1 MNKTDL
7 SKFNNDWYK
16 ESDLTRGFLITFLWF
31 ITNHIFLNSYLPI
44 PGFIKRTILKMFGA
58 KIGTGITIKPMVNI
72 KAPWNLEIGDNVWIG
87 ECVWIDNIG
96 KVRIGNNV
104 CISQGALLLSGN
116 HNYKKET
123 FDLIIND
130 IVLKDGVWIG
140 AKSIV
145 CTGVTCFSHAVLS
158 VNSVATHN
166 LEAYQIYQG
175 NPAKAVR
182 ERLIFN
188 H

>member
-7 SKFNNDWYK
+7 SKYNNDWYK
-16 ESDLTRGFLITFLWF
+16 ESPLTKGFLITFLWF
-31 ITNHIFLNSYLPI
+31 VMNRIFINSYLPI
-44 PGFIKRTILKMFGA
+44 PISIKVAILKIFGA
-58 KIGTGITIKPMVNI
+58 KIGKGITIKPMVNI

-96 KVRIGNNV
+96 AVRIGNNV

-123 FDLIIND
+123 FDLIVED

-145 CTGVTCFSHAVLS
+145 CSGVTCFSHAVLS

-166 LEAYQIYQG
+166 LDAYQVYQG

-182 ERLIFN
+182 ERIIAI
-188 H
+188 

>member
-7 SKFNNDWYK
+7 SKYNNDWYK
-16 ESDLTRGFLITFLWF
+16 QSKLTKGFLITFLWF
-31 ITNHIFLNSYLPI
+31 ISNRIFINSYLPLPI
-44 PGFIKRTILKMFGA
+44 SLKVFILRAFGS
-58 KIGTGITIKPMVNI
+58 KIGKGITIKPLVNI

-96 KVRIGNNV
+96 KVYIGNNV
-104 CISQGALLLSGN
+104 CISQGAVLLSGN

-123 FDLIIND
+123 FDLIIED
-130 IVLKDGVWIG
+130 IILKDGVWIG

-166 LEAYQIYQG
+166 LDAYRIYQG
-175 NPAKAVR
+175 NPAKAIR
-182 ERLIFN
+182 ERVIAI
-188 H
+188 

>member
-16 ESDLTRGFLITFLWF
+16 ESTLTRGFLITFIWF
-31 ITNHIFLNSYLPI
+31 VTNHIFINSYLPI
-44 PGFIKRTILKMFGA
+44 PGPIKKAILKAFGA
-58 KIGTGITIKPMVNI
+58 KIGKGLTLKPKVNI
-72 KAPWNLEIGDNVWIG
+72 KAPWNLVVGDNVWIG
-87 ECVWIDNIG
+87 ECVWLDNIG
-96 KVRIGNNV
+96 KLTIGNNV

-116 HNYKKET
+116 HDYKKEA
-123 FDLIIND
+123 FDLIVKG
-130 IVLKDGVWIG
+130 IVLEDGVWVG
-140 AKSIV
+140 AKSII

-166 LEAYQIYQG
+166 LDAYQIYQG

-182 ERLIFN
+182 ERIIAI
-188 H
+188 